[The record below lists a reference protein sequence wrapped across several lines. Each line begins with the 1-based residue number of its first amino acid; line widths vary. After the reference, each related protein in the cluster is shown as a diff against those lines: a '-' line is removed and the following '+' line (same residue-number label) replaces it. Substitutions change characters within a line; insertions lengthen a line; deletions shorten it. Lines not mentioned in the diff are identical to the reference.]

1 MCSQCRGSSAG
12 GACDGPDDDA
22 VSALLL
28 LLVVHSGITRHR
40 FRARRHVDFK
50 ESWCL
55 PCVCVLQ
62 FTNTGICSVFKL
74 LLRPS
79 RLDAV
84 TKNIA
89 FYDILALCTVPQPQT
104 GKAKKKTP
112 KNKLFPI
119 V

>member
-12 GACDGPDDDA
+12 GACDGTDDDDDDA

-28 LLVVHSGITRHR
+28 LLVVHSGITKHR
-40 FRARRHVDFK
+40 FRDAGMWTSKKVG
-50 ESWCL
+50 
-55 PCVCVLQ
+55 VCPAFVS
-62 FTNTGICSVFKL
+62 CSSQTLV

-84 TKNIA
+84 TKNIV
-89 FYDILALCTVPQPQT
+89 FYDILALCTVLQPQT
-104 GKAKKKTP
+104 RKAKKKTP
-112 KNKLFPI
+112 KHKLFPS